1 MRLVLSSTREP
12 IPALVQDGH
21 VRLRRSQRL
30 HEAVC
35 AEGRCSLKSRRFN
48 GGCSGSPG
56 PFSRAGRHGAQV
68 TRDGGSFLPPSRS
81 SGPTCTAHSR
91 SCLRS
96 GPLGGS
102 RQSASQGSSA
112 RPLDAVT
119 AFSGLGAGAAMSC
132 PAFSYARRP
141 DVIVYSGSAGGLG
154 QLRLRRACE
163 EPRRSVT

>member
-48 GGCSGSPG
+48 GRCSGSPG
-56 PFSRAGRHGAQV
+56 PFSRAGQHEAQV
-68 TRDGGSFLPPSRS
+68 TQDVGSFLPPSRS

-102 RQSASQGSSA
+102 RQS
-112 RPLDAVT
+112 